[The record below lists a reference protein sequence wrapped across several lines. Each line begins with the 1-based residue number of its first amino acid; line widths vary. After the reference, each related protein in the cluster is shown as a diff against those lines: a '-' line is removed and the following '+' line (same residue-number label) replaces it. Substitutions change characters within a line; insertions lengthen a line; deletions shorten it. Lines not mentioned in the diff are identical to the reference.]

1 MKKNLIFILSA
12 SLILLLSLS
21 IVSAVSITGYVTGCL
36 DKTGDNPSCA
46 QCTFDTSCTSSGC
59 SWKEGKCTAAQ
70 FIDDQKEKTKTVS
83 LGRGWKPTKAADGAV
98 CYLPPEKNTGT
109 RKSLSPFNSNPY
121 VRAKQAQGNVIKG
134 FFNS

>member
-1 MKKNLIFILSA
+1 MKNKNLILGIFILG
-12 SLILLLSLS
+12 
-21 IVSAVSITGYVTGCL
+21 IVFMSSFAFAGITGYVTGCL